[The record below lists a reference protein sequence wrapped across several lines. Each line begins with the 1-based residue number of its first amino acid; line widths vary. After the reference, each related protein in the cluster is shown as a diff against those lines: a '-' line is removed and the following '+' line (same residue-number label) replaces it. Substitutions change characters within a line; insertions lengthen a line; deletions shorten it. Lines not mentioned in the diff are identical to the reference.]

1 MLWCVVMLETIDD
14 RWAEK
19 LRRTAEGY
27 ARDAFDVGLTL
38 EPVQLS
44 ALPYYIADR
53 YRLWRGEMFGR
64 ACLFM
69 GVRPA
74 ENPEGLG
81 ELARHREV
89 VLKQSPANLLI
100 LLLEGLTP
108 RRRKKLIADRIA
120 FMVPGAQLF
129 IPELLLELRD
139 GRVAKAP
146 MMRAP
151 ERFSPTAQL
160 VVIAALL
167 QQEVAGANATM
178 LARRFGV
185 AVMSMGRAFDELQ
198 AAGIADASRVGRER
212 TLHMK
217 AEGQALWRDVERY
230 LQSPVRKVR
239 RVVIPYPE
247 RFPGLVAGES
257 ALARYT
263 ALAPPRV
270 QTLAVAG
277 ADWNRLVREFD
288 LRDAEPGYGEG
299 DDVQTWTYD
308 PAVLA
313 ERQVVDRLSLYLS
326 VRDHSDERVA
336 QAAEQL
342 LESLPW

>member
-1 MLWCVVMLETIDD
+1 VLVCAVMLETIDD
-14 RWAEK
+14 QRAEK
-19 LRRTAEGY
+19 LERAAEGY
-27 ARDAFDVGLTL
+27 ARQAFDVDLTL
-38 EPVQLS
+38 EPLNLS

-64 ACLFM
+64 ACIFM
-69 GVRPA
+69 AVRPT
-74 ENPEGLG
+74 ESPEGPG

-89 VLKQSPANLLI
+89 VLRQRPGDLVI
-100 LLLEGLTP
+100 LLFEALTP
-108 RRRKKLIADRIA
+108 RRRKRLIADRFA

-129 IPELLLELRD
+129 IPELLLEFRE
-139 GRVAKAP
+139 RSAKASTS
-146 MMRAP
+146 RAP

-160 VVIAALL
+160 VVVAALL
-167 QQEVAGANATM
+167 RQGVEGANATT

-198 AAGIADASRVGRER
+198 AAGVADAGRVGRDR
-212 TLHMK
+212 ALHMK
-217 AEGQALWRDVERY
+217 AEARALWQEVERY

-239 RVVIPYPE
+239 RVAIPHPE

-257 ALARYT
+257 AMALYT
-263 ALAPPRV
+263 ALASPRT

-277 ADWNRLVREFD
+277 ADWNRLVREHG
-288 LRDAEPGYGEG
+288 LRDIEPGDDG

-308 PAVLA
+308 PAALA
-313 ERQVVDRLSLYLS
+313 DRNVVDRLSLYLS
-326 VRDHSDERVA
+326 VRDHGDERVA

>member
-1 MLWCVVMLETIDD
+1 MMLETVDEL
-14 RWAEK
+14 WAEK
-19 LRRTAEGY
+19 LERAAEGY
-27 ARDAFDVGLTL
+27 AREAFDVDLTL
-38 EPVQLS
+38 EPIQLS

-64 ACLFM
+64 VCILMAI
-69 GVRPA
+69 RPTDS
-74 ENPEGLG
+74 PEGPG

-89 VLKQSPANLLI
+89 VLRQWPGDLVI
-100 LLLEGLTP
+100 LLFEALTP
-108 RRRKKLIADRIA
+108 RRRKRLIADRFA

-129 IPELLLELRD
+129 IPELLLEFRE
-139 GRVAKAP
+139 RAARTPAP
-146 MMRAP
+146 RAP

-160 VVIAALL
+160 VAVAALL
-167 QQEVAGANATM
+167 RQEIEGANATT

-198 AAGIADASRVGRER
+198 AAGVADAGRVGRDR
-212 TLHMK
+212 ALHMK
-217 AEGQALWRDVERY
+217 AEGRVLWQEVERY

-239 RVVIPYPE
+239 RVAIPYRD

-257 ALARYT
+257 ALALYT
-263 ALAPPRV
+263 ALASPRT

-277 ADWNRLVREFD
+277 ADWNRLVREHG
-288 LRDAEPGYGEG
+288 LRDVEPGDDG

-308 PAVLA
+308 PAALA
-313 ERQVVDRLSLYLS
+313 DRNVVDRLSLYLS
-326 VRDHSDERVA
+326 VRDHGDERVA
-336 QAAEQL
+336 QAAGQL